1 MEWHVTRHPLN
12 SHSWEQF
19 AETVIRVGPEAEGS
33 ERVAIGVADGVP
45 IEAA

>member
-1 MEWHVTRHPLN
+1 VEWHVTRHPLN